1 MEPCMEPCMEPLAN
15 PQGCAPGGSSP
26 DTRALAARLR
36 ALLDCTPAQARANV
50 ARAVENHRHRDA
62 PYQDWGV
69 RHELRKV
76 VLELR
81 SRTQSPP
88 PHPKWRGA
96 VAQADA
102 RADDETDDEADDETD
117 ETDDETDDGMVE
129 VCPACGT
136 TRLDTQLIQ
145 TRGGDEGA
153 TKFTKCLNPDCAASI
168 ITPKLVHMQ

>member
-1 MEPCMEPCMEPLAN
+1 MESAAN

-50 ARAVENHRHRDA
+50 VRAEEDHRHRDA

-88 PHPKWRGA
+88 PHPRWRGA
-96 VAQADA
+96 VAQADDEA
-102 RADDETDDEADDETD
+102 DAQADDETDDETD
-117 ETDDETDDGMVE
+117 ESDDDDDGMVE

-153 TKFTKCLNPDCAASI
+153 TKFTKCLNPDCAANLI
-168 ITPKLVHMQ
+168 RPVLRRKKM